1 MCENLMSVD
10 GGGYNAEKR
19 KENFSL
25 FSSGILVRR

>member
-1 MCENLMSVD
+1 MSVD

-25 FSSGILVRR
+25 FSSGISIRR